1 MTLAQVQVEEER
13 LEALHRLS
21 ILHTER
27 LPEFD
32 AVVANASKLFGCP
45 VSVISVVDQDEI
57 WFKAAVGLNV
67 NEVPREN
74 SFCGQTILSD
84 DVVIVPDATK
94 DEKFRD
100 IPLVTGDFGA
110 RFYLGCP
117 VKLDGKHRVA
127 TICVMDTKPHSVTQ
141 ADVEHIKN
149 AAQVVEGLFKAHKA
163 GNETQAA
170 LHQAASERDKA
181 RQNQA
186 LLDKITQVSGVGG
199 WEYEIASDRLVWTSR
214 THDIHA
220 AREDFDPDLRAMLS
234 FYAEESRKAFEKA
247 MNSAVRAG
255 REFDLEMRLLT
266 ADHADTW
273 VHMTGRPVFENGIVN
288 RVVGAVQPIADD
300 KPKQREIVAS
310 EYLRRTTFEAL
321 REGVLLLSKAGK
333 ILSVNPAA
341 CELLGCEQSALD
353 GANVNDLD
361 IGLQDFFSSSGDRTS
376 PLQLATLEPDR
387 VLDLEVQLT
396 KPHSGTM
403 KWLRISAKPLE
414 EANEK
419 GLNNVVVSLTDI
431 TNVKQQA
438 ATLQIFFDN
447 FPGGLVHYDS
457 QLRLTFWNEE
467 FSRLLDIPQ
476 SFLETG
482 PDLPEV
488 IQYFA
493 NRGDY
498 GPGDPAQIA
507 SDRLV
512 KFGTGGLNAYERKT
526 RNGKILEVRGTS
538 LPDGGNVSSFLDI
551 TARKNMEV
559 QLVEKE
565 KLASDRLHKLEAVIA
580 NMRQGVSVFDNH
592 GCITL
597 WNSHF
602 LELFGKSETEIKKG
616 MSLID
621 VLEREKERGEFKGD
635 PSTFYAEL
643 KAKLDAGDVVKTTFK
658 HPNGTIISIVRTPLP
673 DGGWVGTHEDITSRE
688 KATEKITYAAHHDT
702 LTGLANRTL
711 FNARLDE
718 AIDRA
723 ERYDEASDLLMIDL
737 DRFKPVNDTYG
748 HDVGDKLLIQAA
760 KRLKECVRSNDTVA
774 RLGGDEFAIIVQ
786 HPDGERSLATKIARR
801 VVEKLKAPYTIDGH
815 IIEISGSVGIASIAE
830 NERGANT
837 ALKRADLAL
846 YEVKNEGRDG
856 FKYFVER

>member
-21 ILHTER
+21 ILHSEQ

-32 AVVANASKLFGCP
+32 AIVANASELLGCP
-45 VSVISVVDQDEI
+45 ISVISIVDQDEI
-57 WFKAAVGLNV
+57 WFKAAVGLDAK
-67 NEVPREN
+67 EVPRAN

-94 DEKFRD
+94 DDRFRD

-117 VKLDGKHRVA
+117 VKVDDKHRIA
-127 TICVMDTKPHSVTQ
+127 TICVMDTKPHSVSQ
-141 ADVEHIKN
+141 ADVEHIRN
-149 AAQVVEGLFKAHKA
+149 AARVVEGLFKAHKA
-163 GNETQAA
+163 GNETQDA
-170 LHQAASERDKA
+170 LYQVARERDKA
-181 RQNQA
+181 RQKQE

-199 WEYEIASDRLVWTSR
+199 WEFEIGSGLLSWTSSTR
-214 THDIHA
+214 DIHA
-220 AREDFDPDLRAMLS
+220 APEGFEPDYDAMLS
-234 FYAEESRKAFEKA
+234 FYTDESREGFEAA
-247 MNSAVRAG
+247 MDLAIRTG
-255 REFDLEMRLLT
+255 REFALEMRLLT
-266 ADHADTW
+266 DETDDRW
-273 VHMTGRPVFENGIVN
+273 VLVTGRPVFENGVVN
-288 RVVGAVQPIADD
+288 RVVGSIQDISNSKRSPAEAS
-300 KPKQREIVAS
+300 AS
-310 EYLRRTTFEAL
+310 EHQQRSTFEAL
-321 REGVLLLSKAGK
+321 REGVLLLNQSGRIEA
-333 ILSVNPAA
+333 VNPAA

-353 GANVNDLD
+353 GANVRDLD
-361 IGLQDFFSSSGDRTS
+361 IGLRDCLSSGSERVS
-376 PLQLATLEPDR
+376 PLLLATLEPDR
-387 VLDLEVQLT
+387 VLDLEIQLT

-403 KWLRISAKPLE
+403 KWLRISAKPLGE
-414 EANEK
+414 EKSVNT
-419 GLNNVVVSLTDI
+419 VVVSLTDI
-431 TNVKQQA
+431 TGVKQQA
-438 ATLQIFFDN
+438 DTLQIFFDN

-476 SFLETG
+476 SFLETS

-493 NRGDY
+493 SRGDY
-498 GPGDPAQIA
+498 GPGDPARIA
-507 SDRLV
+507 SERLV

-526 RNGKILEVRGTS
+526 RSGRVLEVRGTA

-580 NMRQGVSVFDNH
+580 NMRQGVSVFDNK

-597 WNSHF
+597 WNQHF
-602 LELFGKSETEIKKG
+602 LDLFGKSETEIKKG

-621 VLEREKERGEFKGD
+621 VLEFEKERGEFNGD

-643 KAKLDAGDVVKTTFK
+643 KAKLDAGEVVKSTFK

-711 FNARLDE
+711 FSLKLEE
-718 AIDRA
+718 AIGRSARD
-723 ERYDEASDLLMIDL
+723 EEASDLLMIDL

-748 HDVGDKLLIQAA
+748 HDVGDKLLLQAA
-760 KRLKECVRSNDTVA
+760 TRLKECVRSNDTVA
-774 RLGGDEFAIIVQ
+774 RLGGDEFAIIV
-786 HPDGERSLATKIARR
+786 HNPDGEQSLASKIARR
-801 VVEKLKAPYTIDGH
+801 IVEKLKAPYVIDGH
-815 IIEISGSVGIASIAE
+815 AIEISGSVGIASVTE
-830 NERGANT
+830 HERGANSV
-837 ALKRADLAL
+837 LKKADLAL
-846 YEVKNEGRDG
+846 YAVKHEGRDG
-856 FKYFVER
+856 FKFFEE